1 MGEQLEAIRDLG
13 LIRECQFTVG
23 DLQRRVHGAP
33 AQLEAMTTAA
43 VNGTQAVQTAPG
55 KGVQGLLQVRFP
67 GESSA
72 VGSEQCQQ
80 GGIRQ
85 SRRDLRTAEPR
96 MPQADA
102 MAQTL
107 RSETRWSGR
116 RIGITGA
123 RGRLGQALG
132 LELQARGAH
141 VVGLTHSRPGAS
153 SASAADFEWVVW
165 ECGEE
170 EALDDCL
177 AALDILV
184 INHGVN
190 PQGAQDPETLNRAIE
205 VNALSAWRLMQRFEA
220 SAKASAGG
228 SRREVWVNTSEA
240 EIQPALSPLY
250 ELSKR
255 LIGQLVSLRGANL
268 GPDLRQ
274 HLVIRKLVL
283 GPFRSELNP
292 IGVMA
297 AEFVVRQVLMQV
309 GLGLRLVIVTPNP
322 LTYVLMPL
330 TELGRWLYSRALS
343 RPGR

>member
-1 MGEQLEAIRDLG
+1 MGEQLEAVRDVG
-13 LIRECQFTVG
+13 LIGERQFTVR
-23 DLQRRVHGAP
+23 DLQRRMHGAP
-33 AQLEAMTTAA
+33 AQPEAMTTPP
-43 VNGTQAVQTAPG
+43 VNGTQAVQTATR
-55 KGVQGLLQVRFP
+55 QHLEGLLQVLFP
-67 GESSA
+67 GEASA

-141 VVGLTHSRPGAS
+141 VVGLTHSPERSS
-153 SASAADFEWVVW
+153 SASAPDFEWVVW
-165 ECGEE
+165 RCGEE
-170 EALDDCL
+170 KALDDCL

-220 SAKASAGG
+220 CAKASAGG
-228 SRREVWVNTSEA
+228 NRREVWVNTSEA
-240 EIQPALSPLY
+240 EIQPAVSPAY

-268 GPDLRQ
+268 DPNLRE

-292 IGVMA
+292 IGVMS

-330 TELGRWLYSRALS
+330 TELGRWVYSRSLS
-343 RPGR
+343 RHGP

>member
-1 MGEQLEAIRDLG
+1 MGEQLEAVRDVG
-13 LIRECQFTVG
+13 LIGERQVTVR
-23 DLQRRVHGAP
+23 DLQRRMHGAP
-33 AQLEAMTTAA
+33 AQPEAMTTPP
-43 VNGTQAVQTAPG
+43 VNGTQAVQTATR
-55 KGVQGLLQVRFP
+55 QHLEGLLQVLFP
-67 GESSA
+67 GEASA

-85 SRRDLRTAEPR
+85 SRRHLRTAVPR
-96 MPQADA
+96 MPQADG
-102 MAQTL
+102 MAQIL
-107 RSETRWSGR
+107 RSEKRWSGR

-141 VVGLTHSRPGAS
+141 VVGLTHSREAAS
-153 SASAADFEWVVW
+153 SAPFEWVVW
-165 ECGEE
+165 RCGEE

-184 INHGVN
+184 INHGIN
-190 PQGAQDPETLNRAIE
+190 PQGAQDPVTLNRAIE
-205 VNALSAWRLMQRFEA
+205 INALSAWRLMQRFEA
-220 SAKASAGG
+220 CAEAARGAGP
-228 SRREVWVNTSEA
+228 REVWVNTSEA
-240 EIQPALSPLY
+240 EIQPAVSPAY

-268 GPDLRQ
+268 DPNLRQ
-274 HLVIRKLVL
+274 QLVIRKLVL

-297 AEFVVRQVLMQV
+297 AEFVVSQVLMQV

-343 RPGR
+343 RPGP

>member
-1 MGEQLEAIRDLG
+1 
-13 LIRECQFTVG
+13 
-23 DLQRRVHGAP
+23 
-33 AQLEAMTTAA
+33 
-43 VNGTQAVQTAPG
+43 
-55 KGVQGLLQVRFP
+55 
-67 GESSA
+67 
-72 VGSEQCQQ
+72 
-80 GGIRQ
+80 
-85 SRRDLRTAEPR
+85 

-132 LELQARGAH
+132 MELQARGAH
-141 VVGLTHSRPGAS
+141 VIGLTHSPER
-153 SASAADFEWVVW
+153 SASAPDFEWVVW
-165 ECGEE
+165 RCGEE

-205 VNALSAWRLMQRFEA
+205 INALSVWRLMQRFEA
-220 SAKASAGG
+220 CARASTGG
-228 SRREVWVNTSEA
+228 GRREVWVNTSEA
-240 EIQPALSPLY
+240 EIQPAVSPAY

-268 GPDLRQ
+268 DPNLRE

-330 TELGRWLYSRALS
+330 TELGRWAYSRALS
-343 RPGR
+343 RLGP

>member
-13 LIRECQFTVG
+13 LIRECQFTMG

-43 VNGTQAVQTAPG
+43 MNGTQAVQTATG

-240 EIQPALSPLY
+240 EIQPALSPAY

-255 LIGQLVSLRGANL
+255 LIGQLVTLRGANL

>member
-13 LIRECQFTVG
+13 LIGECQFTVG
-23 DLQRRVHGAP
+23 DLQRRVHRAP
-33 AQLEAMTTAA
+33 AQLEEMSAAA
-43 VNGTQAVQTAPG
+43 VNGTQAVQTATG
-55 KGVQGLLQVRFP
+55 KDVQGLLQVGFP
-67 GESSA
+67 GEASA

-85 SRRDLRTAEPR
+85 SRRHLRTAEPR

-165 ECGEE
+165 ECGKE

-220 SAKASAGG
+220 CAKASAGG
-228 SRREVWVNTSEA
+228 SCREVWVNTSEA
-240 EIQPALSPLY
+240 EIQPAVSPAY

-330 TELGRWLYSRALS
+330 AELGRWLYSRALS

>member
-13 LIRECQFTVG
+13 LIGECQFTVG
-23 DLQRRVHGAP
+23 DLQRRVHRAP
-33 AQLEAMTTAA
+33 AQLEEMSAAA
-43 VNGTQAVQTAPG
+43 VNGTQAVQTATG
-55 KGVQGLLQVRFP
+55 KDAQGLLQVGFP

-85 SRRDLRTAEPR
+85 SRRHLRTAEPR

-220 SAKASAGG
+220 CAKASAGG

-240 EIQPALSPLY
+240 EIQPAVSPAY

-330 TELGRWLYSRALS
+330 AELGRWLYSRALS

>member
-13 LIRECQFTVG
+13 LIRECHFTAG

-220 SAKASAGG
+220 GAKASAGG

-240 EIQPALSPLY
+240 EIQPAVSPAY

>member
-13 LIRECQFTVG
+13 LIRECQFTVS

-43 VNGTQAVQTAPG
+43 VNGTQAVQTATG
-55 KGVQGLLQVRFP
+55 KGVQGLRQVRFP

-85 SRRDLRTAEPR
+85 SRRHLRTAVPR
-96 MPQADA
+96 MPQADG
-102 MAQTL
+102 MAQIL
-107 RSETRWSGR
+107 RSEKRWSGR

-132 LELQARGAH
+132 MELQARGAH
-141 VVGLTHSRPGAS
+141 VVGLTHSREAAS
-153 SASAADFEWVVW
+153 SASAAPFEWVVW
-165 ECGEE
+165 RCGEE

-184 INHGVN
+184 INHGIN
-190 PQGAQDPETLNRAIE
+190 PQGAQDPVTLNRAIE
-205 VNALSAWRLMQRFEA
+205 INALSAWRLMQRFEA
-220 SAKASAGG
+220 CAEAARGAGP
-228 SRREVWVNTSEA
+228 REVWVNTSEA
-240 EIQPALSPLY
+240 EIQPAVSPAY

-268 GPDLRQ
+268 DPNLRQ
-274 HLVIRKLVL
+274 QLVIRKLVL

-297 AEFVVRQVLMQV
+297 AEFVVSQVLMQV

-330 TELGRWLYSRALS
+330 TEFGRWLYSRALS
-343 RPGR
+343 RPGP

>member
-1 MGEQLEAIRDLG
+1 
-13 LIRECQFTVG
+13 
-23 DLQRRVHGAP
+23 
-33 AQLEAMTTAA
+33 
-43 VNGTQAVQTAPG
+43 
-55 KGVQGLLQVRFP
+55 
-67 GESSA
+67 
-72 VGSEQCQQ
+72 
-80 GGIRQ
+80 
-85 SRRDLRTAEPR
+85 

-141 VVGLTHSRPGAS
+141 VVGLTHSRPSAS

-220 SAKASAGG
+220 CAKASAGG
-228 SRREVWVNTSEA
+228 SCREVWVNTSEA
-240 EIQPALSPLY
+240 EIQPAVSPAY

-283 GPFRSELNP
+283 GPFRSDLNP

-330 TELGRWLYSRALS
+330 AELGRWLYSRALS

>member
-1 MGEQLEAIRDLG
+1 
-13 LIRECQFTVG
+13 
-23 DLQRRVHGAP
+23 
-33 AQLEAMTTAA
+33 
-43 VNGTQAVQTAPG
+43 
-55 KGVQGLLQVRFP
+55 
-67 GESSA
+67 
-72 VGSEQCQQ
+72 
-80 GGIRQ
+80 
-85 SRRDLRTAEPR
+85 

-141 VVGLTHSRPGAS
+141 VVGLTHSRPSAS

-170 EALDDCL
+170 EALEDCL

-220 SAKASAGG
+220 CAKASAGG

-240 EIQPALSPLY
+240 EIQPAVSPAY

-292 IGVMA
+292 IGMMA

>member
-1 MGEQLEAIRDLG
+1 MGEQLEAIRDLR
-13 LIRECQFTVG
+13 LIGECQFTAG
-23 DLQRRVHGAP
+23 DLERRMDGAP
-33 AQLEAMTTAA
+33 AQLEEMTAA
-43 VNGTQAVQTAPG
+43 SVNRTQAVQMATG
-55 KGVQGLLQVRFP
+55 KYLQGLLQVRFP
-67 GESSA
+67 GEPSA

-85 SRRDLRTAEPR
+85 SRRHLRTAEPR

-132 LELQARGAH
+132 LELQSRGAH
-141 VVGLTHSRPGAS
+141 VVGLTHSRECAS

-165 ECGEE
+165 RCGEE
-170 EALDDCL
+170 DAIDDCL

-220 SAKASAGG
+220 LAAAAEGESP
-228 SRREVWVNTSEA
+228 RELWVNTSEA
-240 EIQPALSPLY
+240 EIQPAVSPAY

-274 HLVIRKLVL
+274 QLVIRKLVL

-330 TELGRWLYSRALS
+330 TELGRRLYSRALS
-343 RPGR
+343 RPGP